1 MTHSRDPQHEQAAS
15 QAADGTPG
23 WPGGWYVYENGRVD
37 GPYTAEDAFKLDA
50 ETSEGKPRLVSR
62 KGFSQ
67 WYALRDL
74 SEIFKMTE
82 QMGRKAQEVASFS
95 EAQLAGAAAKV
106 ATQPVPAASLQAKPL
121 KKQLKAEGKQETAR
135 PVAPVEIL
143 AAPHAV
149 ERFDAPSKDA
159 WLETPAASGS
169 AVDVKPSA
177 ADLAYPS
184 VAPASMA
191 PGVAKAKSKAK
202 PKAVSAKAANKAA
215 LMQEYFLARGRLR
228 LGKMRNPWITA
239 FVGLPMTIGTL
250 WFVWMRDV
258 GREVSFHARN
268 SDKTAMPPAWLA
280 MVPFVH
286 MVMTYKLAKLVV
298 EMEAQNKY
306 RSVSPLVATLFSV
319 FPPFAMA
326 YLQDAVNRHW
336 LLHVR
341 HVVAKKR
348 GADA

>member
-1 MTHSRDPQHEQAAS
+1 MTHSRDPQHEPAA
-15 QAADGTPG
+15 APGPAG

-37 GPYTAEDAFKLDA
+37 GPYSAEEAFKLDA

-62 KGFSQ
+62 KGFTQ

-82 QMGRKAQEVASFS
+82 QMGRKTQDHLAFS
-95 EAQLAGAAAKV
+95 EAQLAGAVAKV
-106 ATQPVPAASLQAKPL
+106 SVSQPAPAAAAPV
-121 KKQLKAEGKQETAR
+121 KKQLKVDAKQEMAR

-149 ERFDAPSKDA
+149 EPDAPFES
-159 WLETPAASGS
+159 LEKTIVTPMA
-169 AVDVKPSA
+169 VKPTT

-184 VAPASMA
+184 VAPASINPMA
-191 PGVAKAKSKAK
+191 RPSVQAK
-202 PKAVSAKAANKAA
+202 PIKAKAAAAGKAA

-228 LGKMRNPWITA
+228 LGKMRNPWITS
-239 FVGLPMTIGTL
+239 FVGLPLTIGTL
-250 WFVWMRDV
+250 WAFWMRDV
-258 GREVSFHARN
+258 AREVTFHSRN
-268 SDKTAMPPAWLA
+268 NDKVPMPSHWLSLIP
-280 MVPFVH
+280 VFH
-286 MVMTYKLAKLVV
+286 MVMTYKLAKMVV

-306 RSVSPLVATLFSV
+306 RSVSPAVATLFSI

-348 GADA
+348 GAEV